1 MQLYRVGH
9 VTQIAGRR
17 NNDYVTT
24 FHLINCLSRTHSLT
38 AMHYRHAQC
47 SCVVTITWLPG
58 YTSNSKCLK
67 NKKYVLWNVY
77 LPNVVA
83 FHTPLPKYFDCN
95 CNDLEL
101 GGFRSSIVMVP
112 IESPWVVSYLTS
124 CECNITSL
132 TVFEIFHIKDI
143 FP

>member
-1 MQLYRVGH
+1 MQRIDKG
-9 VTQIAGRR
+9 GG
-17 NNDYVTT
+17 
-24 FHLINCLSRTHSLT
+24 SKSLT
-38 AMHYRHAQC
+38 F
-47 SCVVTITWLPG
+47 S
-58 YTSNSKCLK
+58 
-67 NKKYVLWNVY
+67 NKKYVL
-77 LPNVVA
+77 PNVVA
-83 FHTPLPKYFDCN
+83 SNTPLSKYFDCN